1 MSKFVGESED
11 LSGPKIIL
19 INENQRRHGIAYR
32 EPLEFVRVKRTASIG
47 PCAHWP
53 LAPYGWQSIMQ
64 RWTMAVS
71 DLSQA
76 LISDRCCENI
86 RSTRAPI

>member
-19 INENQRRHGIAYR
+19 INENRRRHGIAYR

-47 PCAHWP
+47 PNNSAAHYDHTNFFRT
-53 LAPYGWQSIMQ
+53 L
-64 RWTMAVS
+64 
-71 DLSQA
+71 
-76 LISDRCCENI
+76 
-86 RSTRAPI
+86 